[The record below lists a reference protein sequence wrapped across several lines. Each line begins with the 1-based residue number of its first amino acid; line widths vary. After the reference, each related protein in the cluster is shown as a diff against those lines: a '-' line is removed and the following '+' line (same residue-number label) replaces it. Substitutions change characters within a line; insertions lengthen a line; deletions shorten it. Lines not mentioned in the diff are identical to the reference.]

1 MKKPLATLVAISIA
15 VTPLYAATPAPPTS
29 VPSLLEAAEI
39 AAASGAYRVQNTTT
53 ITTGRI
59 RDDDKKRSALAYGLS
74 GLMAFAGAGL
84 WRWLPCRNVP
94 TELSLNAN
102 ENIKYFKC
110 YDEDGQRRGFEPPTK
125 ALLAAGVG
133 LELVSLGYL
142 IAHWTSGR
150 DDP

>member
-1 MKKPLATLVAISIA
+1 MKKPLASLVAFSLLVA
-15 VTPLYAATPAPPTS
+15 PLYAATPAGFTTAS
-29 VPSLLEAAEI
+29 ILEAAEI
-39 AAASGAYRVQNTTT
+39 AAASGAYRPQNTTT

-84 WRWLPCRNVP
+84 WRWLPCRNVI
-94 TELSLNAN
+94 TEPSLNAT
-102 ENIKYFKC
+102 ENVKYVKC
-110 YDEDGQRRGFEPPTK
+110 YEADGQRKGLETPTK
-125 ALLAAGVG
+125 ALLGAGIG

-142 IAHWTSGR
+142 IAHLASDG